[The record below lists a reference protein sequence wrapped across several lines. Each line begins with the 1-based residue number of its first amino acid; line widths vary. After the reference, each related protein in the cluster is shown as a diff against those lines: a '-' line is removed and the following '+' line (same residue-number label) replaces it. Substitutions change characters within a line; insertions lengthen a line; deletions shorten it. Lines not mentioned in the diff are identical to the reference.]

1 MTSFTHICRF
11 GCHGSAELRRD
22 RRARRGEYSAEACYH
37 DSFDYDALHRV
48 LLDPLGP
55 SGDRRFQQ
63 AVFDYRTDTA
73 LSQPVTTAPADA
85 VLLFDGVFLLRP
97 ELIDRWDLRI
107 FGIEAVPQ
115 LVRRAASL
123 QALHC
128 RHMLRRPY
136 SPSSILG
143 DSITASLVNRVTPD
157 MLEAREQSCP
167 HAKAFLLH
175 TSGATGGR

>member
-136 SPSSILG
+136 S
-143 DSITASLVNRVTPD
+143 D